1 MNLTEKQWAAL
12 SAIATAIAVA
22 LGAKGH
28 VDSTAATATIS
39 SCSDQVRDIVLL
51 CAEWK
56 QPDATPKAP

>member
-39 SCSDQVRDIVLL
+39 SCSNQVRDIVLL
-51 CAEWK
+51 CSEWK
-56 QPDATPKAP
+56 TEDQGEKVP